1 MAHTCVRG
9 AELMYKY
16 CEEHKL
22 PAERVGKIIV
32 AINEQEHPVIEELYR
47 RGTANGVKGLE
58 IIYKERVSP
67 FPFVES
73 LQFLLSSSLSPI
85 MSCQ

>member
-16 CEEHKL
+16 CEENGL

-32 AINEQEHPVIEELYR
+32 AVNEQEHPTIQDLYEK
-47 RGTANGVKGLE
+47 GTANGVKGLE
-58 IIYKERVSP
+58 IVYKDQVSA
-67 FPFVES
+67 
-73 LQFLLSSSLSPI
+73 LH
-85 MSCQ
+85 